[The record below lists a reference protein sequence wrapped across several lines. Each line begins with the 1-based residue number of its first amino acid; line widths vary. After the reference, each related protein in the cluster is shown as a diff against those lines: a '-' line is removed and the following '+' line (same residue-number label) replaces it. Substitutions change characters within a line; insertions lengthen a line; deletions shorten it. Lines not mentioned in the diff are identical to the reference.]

1 MNHSLIRHIGAS
13 LILLA
18 LLFLSFW
25 IRIQGVQ
32 RIPEGQF
39 TANDA
44 YLYYWNAHRITELG
58 YLPAIDEHRWLPQG
72 RDVSQTL
79 VFYSYILVYVHKII
93 EPFFYKVSLYD
104 VQLYAPA
111 VCFTLGLGILALFV
125 YHTAGG
131 LFACIVTLLLAT
143 LPGCVDRSAAGFSD
157 RDAWCWLLGILA
169 VVSYL
174 WKEQIPFDPTVK
186 GDKEGSPL
194 VKVKRVIE
202 KWRRYIATALCGF
215 IIFLGG
221 LSWEGFGVF
230 LLVILF
236 TELWKFCTTNTEK
249 GLLEYAIWVAMFV
262 PWLYLASP
270 VYQQG
275 QYFAAHLTALV
286 LVPPLVVLGLRG
298 SRYLV
303 LHFFEP
309 IRPHARKLAGLLTLL
324 AIAIGGL
331 YVILQVDTFATTTV
345 PFSESRLM
353 QQTTEVDAPWFQ
365 YWVSRYGGV
374 FVIGSI
380 GLICICGYLWKWN
393 GLTLASG
400 LALFASTIF
409 LRGPLSEVIGGKT
422 CDTLFVAALGLA
434 IIGTAFVGTR
444 ENTSK
449 NEAVVIATIYW
460 FLLWTGLSKIAIRY
474 DFFIGVPLAI
484 GTAAALT
491 HSHTAAETIEV
502 MGKTLKTKIV
512 TAAAA
517 ISIITLIL
525 FWTPAG
531 GYANR
536 VIDAASERPPIPG
549 NTTLAQTY
557 DWMKNKLPADTTIM
571 AATWGYGSQLNVLG
585 GVKTIIDQDHFIQ
598 HWIHL
603 YNRHVYCAQSEE
615 EALAFLK
622 THNATHLMITASD
635 ITINAGGNSY
645 IGSDAD
651 ADRHFDMYALDTM
664 PTAPGTQYTLAPK
677 IYKGPVRFMPPT
689 ALEAIDIQGTE
700 IDDLSVFAR
709 FKTGTTSHMPYVAY
723 VGRQRIIPEE
733 KTQTENGGLLLIFN
747 GEKKLLYSYYIPNI
761 GWNSLAIKLFIR
773 GEHTETFKNVWT
785 ATPDGIDM
793 PPEIKIWE
801 IHYPA
806 QTNTNPKYLTTEP
819 PE

>member
-44 YLYYWNAHRITELG
+44 YLYYWNAKQITEHG
-58 YLPAIDEHRWLPQG
+58 YLPAIDKYRWVPHG
-72 RDVSQTL
+72 RDEEQTL
-79 VFYSYILVYVHKII
+79 HFYAYALVYTHKII
-93 EPFFYKVSLYD
+93 KLFFYEVSLYD
-104 VQLYAPA
+104 IQLYAPPI
-111 VCFTLGLGILALFV
+111 CFTLGIGFLALFL
-125 YHTAGG
+125 YQTSGG
-131 LFACIVTLLLAT
+131 LFAFIVTLLLAT
-143 LPGCVDRSAAGFSD
+143 LPGCVDRSAAGFCD
-157 RDAWCWLLGILA
+157 RDAWCWLLGILS
-169 VVSYL
+169 VVLYL
-174 WKEQIPFDPTVK
+174 WKEVLPVSTSDMEVENV
-186 GDKEGSPL
+186 DLL
-194 VKVKRVIE
+194 VKLKRSG
-202 KWRRYIATALCGF
+202 KNCPRYLMTAFSGF
-215 IIFLGG
+215 IVFLGG

-230 LLVILF
+230 ILVILF
-236 TELWKFCTTNTEK
+236 MELWKFCTTDTEK
-249 GLLEYAIWVAMFV
+249 QILEYIIWVVLFV
-262 PWLYLASP
+262 PWLYLLSP
-270 VYQQG
+270 AYQSG
-275 QYFAAHLTALV
+275 VAFTTHLKALV
-286 LVPPLVVLGLRG
+286 LGTPLIVLGLRG
-298 SRYLV
+298 IRYILI
-303 LHFFEP
+303 HFSTTF
-309 IRPHARKLAGLLTLL
+309 RNHARTIARLLILVAIIIAG
-324 AIAIGGL
+324 G
-331 YVILQVDTFATTTV
+331 YVLGHLDTFATTTV
-345 PFSESRLM
+345 PFSENRLM

-380 GLICICGYLWKWN
+380 GLICISCYLWKWN

-400 LALFASTIF
+400 LAMFASTIF
-409 LRGPLSEVIGGKT
+409 LRGPLSEVFGGRT
-422 CDTLFVAALGLA
+422 CDALFVAAFGLT

-449 NEAVVIATIYW
+449 KEAVVIATIYW
-460 FLLWTGLSKIAIRY
+460 FLLWTGLSKMAIRY

-502 MGKTLKTKIV
+502 IGKTLKTKIV

-525 FWTPAG
+525 FWAPAG
-531 GYANR
+531 GYFNR
-536 VIDAASERPPIPG
+536 TIAAASKRHPIPG
-549 NTTLAQTY
+549 NTTLAQAY
-557 DWMKNKLPADTTIM
+557 DWMKNKLPADTTVM
-571 AATWGYGSQLNVLG
+571 AAGWGYGSQLNVLG
-585 GVKTIIDQDHFIQ
+585 GVKTITDQDHFIQ

-603 YNRHVYCAQSEE
+603 YNRHVYCGQSEQ

-622 THNATHLMITASD
+622 THKATHLMIAASD
-635 ITINAGGNSY
+635 LIINAGGHSY

-651 ADRHFDMYALDTM
+651 EDRHFDMYALDTM

-677 IYKGPVRFMPPT
+677 IYQRPVRFMPPT
-689 ALEAIDIQGTE
+689 ALEAVEIQGTE
-700 IDDLSVFAR
+700 IDDLSVLAR
-709 FKTGTTSHMPYVAY
+709 FKTGTTSHLPYVAY
-723 VGRQRIIPEE
+723 VGRQWIIPEE

-773 GEHTETFKNVWT
+773 GEHTKTFKNVWA
-785 ATPDGIDM
+785 ATPDRIDM

-806 QTNTNPKYLTTEP
+806 ETNTNPKYLATEP